1 MQCIDCYIRR
11 NGRDGY
17 WWATTQVKYR
27 GRIWWVGGSKS
38 LARPP
43 TWNKC
48 RRHQS
53 NKLQNLSRLWADLT
67 ARYSVSLSFSHS
79 NVVIRIAASTSLFS
93 ILYSLFS
100 VVYSLLCVLH
110 SLFSILYSLLA
121 ILCSLF
127 SLSGLTLCV
136 RVFFFDSL
144 TLWLFALGFSVSSVL
159 FCSVAWLFQ
168 RRPQLNQIVCVDR
181 FVVANELLV
190 LKDKQ
195 RRHWPLPRSMC
206 ASQLGR
212 LGVFLNGNKNGS
224 KQSTE

>member
-1 MQCIDCYIRR
+1 MSASPVQQASESVETLSWSDGALLRLSLFLSQQRCHPHRR
-11 NGRDGY
+11 VN
-17 WWATTQVKYR
+17 
-27 GRIWWVGGSKS
+27 
-38 LARPP
+38 
-43 TWNKC
+43 
-48 RRHQS
+48 
-53 NKLQNLSRLWADLT
+53 
-67 ARYSVSLSFSHS
+67 VSFLY
-79 NVVIRIAASTSLFS
+79 SLFS
-93 ILYSLFS
+93 ILCCLFS
-100 VVYSLLCVLH
+100 ALC
-110 SLFSILYSLLA
+110 SPFSILYSLLA